1 MNLQRR
7 RKVQLLHLGQD
18 VRYLLAPPIY
28 TTHTAKLLDREWE
41 GLSVCQDTRYFC
53 TAAANLACRL
63 MIYSLQWYYQI

>member
-1 MNLQRR
+1 MNLQRL
-7 RKVQLLHLGQD
+7 RKVQLLHLGQG

-41 GLSVCQDTRYFC
+41 GLSVCQDKRRYC

-63 MIYSLQWYYQI
+63 MIYSLQRYYQI